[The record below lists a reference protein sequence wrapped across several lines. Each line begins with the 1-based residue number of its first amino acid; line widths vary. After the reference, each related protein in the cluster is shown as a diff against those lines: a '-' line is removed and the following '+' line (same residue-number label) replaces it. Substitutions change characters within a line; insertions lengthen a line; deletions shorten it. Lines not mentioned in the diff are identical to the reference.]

1 MKEDLAQLAS
11 RMGRALSFEQL
22 DRVMAEMD
30 ASGAGAIRFDEFC
43 GWWTKHLARSKTTRK
58 NRGAAVG
65 TGLGEMMDTVYEQVT
80 ERLRVPRAALS
91 PLTRTGAPRAQVSK
105 GNSAERLRTNGQ
117 IVRVMSAFEGMR
129 ATQLQIVFDALDVDG
144 CGILQ
149 KPDVARC
156 ARLGSSQRAE
166 AAP

>member
-1 MKEDLAQLAS
+1 MHT
-11 RMGRALSFEQL
+11 GFL
-22 DRVMAEMD
+22 DGVGFYA
-30 ASGAGAIRFDEFC
+30 AWPC
-43 GWWTKHLARSKTTRK
+43 G
-58 NRGAAVG
+58 
-65 TGLGEMMDTVYEQVT
+65 
-80 ERLRVPRAALS
+80 VPVHGVCGS
-91 PLTRTGAPRAQVSK
+91 APRAQVSK